1 MEIENKKYGKIEV
14 KEEDL
19 PEDYKKISLV
29 VKSSKEE
36 IGFVTFKIK
45 KLKNRV
51 AWLQRIEVQKKYQS
65 QGFGDTL
72 ITLMEDYLID
82 NRCLVV
88 EGKFWPLNNHA
99 RPFYKKHG
107 YDILRE
113 DFETYIYKYGLKKEA
128 EVQQ

>member
-19 PEDYKKISLV
+19 TDDYKKISLV

-45 KLKNRV
+45 KLRNRV

-72 ITLMEDYLID
+72 ITLMEDYLVD
-82 NRCLVV
+82 HLCNVV

-107 YDILRE
+107 YDIVRE
-113 DFETYIYKYGLKKEA
+113 DFETYIYKYGLKKEVEA
-128 EVQQ
+128 QQ